1 VSTIRRVILNPANPR
16 EARTAAERLVR
27 SLDLRATTT
36 SERAEGWLR
45 TFVWTRT
52 EADSVAVVNLL
63 ASRHLR
69 ARYEVAHSD
78 TEDYVIIRWKE
89 LPCP

>member
-1 VSTIRRVILNPANPR
+1 MSTAKRIILNPANPR

-45 TFVWTRT
+45 TTVWTAT
-52 EADSVAVVNLL
+52 ETDSVKVAEFVAARHTRAKYDVV
-63 ASRHLR
+63 HDYDP
-69 ARYEVAHSD
+69 AR
-78 TEDYVIIRWKE
+78 DYVIIRWRK
-89 LPCP
+89 LP